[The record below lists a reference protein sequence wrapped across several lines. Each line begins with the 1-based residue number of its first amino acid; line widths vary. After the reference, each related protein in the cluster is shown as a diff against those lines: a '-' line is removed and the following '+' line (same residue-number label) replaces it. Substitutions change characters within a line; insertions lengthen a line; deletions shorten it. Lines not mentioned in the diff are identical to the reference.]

1 MITIHLEH
9 LLFTAY
15 HGIHKEE
22 KILGNEYEVNCN
34 VEFYEGEKIIHHID
48 DTINY
53 ADIYSIIR
61 ERMKTATPLLETII
75 MEMGVEIYDRFPHV
89 KSIHI
94 SIRKLHPPIAGMQGS
109 VGATWNKQF

>member
-1 MITIHLEH
+1 MITIHLER

-22 KILGNEYEVNCN
+22 KILGNEYEVDCK
-34 VEFYEGEKIIHHID
+34 VEFHEGEKIIDHID

-53 ADIYSIIR
+53 VEIYSIIK
-61 ERMKTATPLLETII
+61 ERMKTAKPLLEAVI
-75 MEMGVEIYDRFPHV
+75 MQMGNEIYDQFPQV

-94 SIRKLHPPIAGMQGS
+94 SIKKLHPPIAGMQGS
-109 VGATWNKQF
+109 VGVSWNKQF

>member
-22 KILGNEYEVNCN
+22 KILGNDYEVECK
-34 VEFYEGEKIIHHID
+34 VEFHEGEKIIDHID

-53 ADIYSIIR
+53 VEIYSIIQK
-61 ERMKTATPLLETII
+61 RMKTATPLLETVI
-75 MEMGVEIYDRFPHV
+75 MEIGNEIFISFPQS
-89 KSIHI
+89 KSIYI
-94 SIRKLHPPIAGMQGS
+94 SLTKLHPPIAGMQGS
-109 VGATWNKQF
+109 VGVTWNKHF